1 MPPLLLCLHVVTI
14 LVARAGLQQVVQ
26 RVFSRSEFV
35 QDSSGFSS
43 GFSSS
48 QQAGNDVMLGGGG
61 GASAADGES
70 GGGGYY
76 QWCSSLSQTMRR
88 NRTAECQDCLK
99 RYRKYVIRHAA
110 FKTKHGIIGII
121 IV

>member
-1 MPPLLLCLHVVTI
+1 MLLCLHVVTI
-14 LVARAGLQQVVQ
+14 LVARAGLHQVVQ
-26 RVFSRSEFV
+26 SVISRSEFV

-76 QWCSSLSQTMRR
+76 QWCSSLSKRCDLTEKRNVRIALNVIANTLFGMRPSKVS
-88 NRTAECQDCLK
+88 TALL
-99 RYRKYVIRHAA
+99 A
-110 FKTKHGIIGII
+110 F